1 MYLSFYQLKCE
12 PFHITPDPAFLFLS
26 DSHKEALALILY
38 GVEKRKGFI
47 AVTGEV
53 GTGKTTVIRSYLQHR
68 RNDVATDDEI
78 SRACSEMPP
87 ERASSSTTEAARESC
102 RPKLI
107 PIYLFNSAIE
117 FDELVRTI
125 LKGLHI
131 DAGNMKVA
139 DMVERLHWALIAAYR
154 EGHIVALFI
163 DEAQNM
169 PVATL
174 ENLRMLSNL
183 ETHKQKLLQIVLV
196 GQPELE
202 EKLLLHNLRQLKQRI
217 AIRARIERLTRK
229 ESQEYIGHR
238 LAKAALLPGRIFAEK
253 ALQYIVL
260 KAQGCPRTLNI
271 ICDNVLMAG
280 YGSRERPISYRL
292 ARRVVADLELKRPSR
307 LKIWWAMASGLTLA
321 IVLTVG
327 TALAFASRQPAEN
340 ATLGVHA
347 LVGKVSMPHI
357 ATFAS
362 AGDIAREARVVA
374 NAPGGSPGT
383 GTPLA
388 TERAPEKAQTEH
400 AEPGDRM
407 DHNENGSSS
416 IPHSLDEQAIELL
429 SSNCGVESPEVSRR
443 ASPPEEKTEPGHAC
457 TAFKSWRVRTGDTL
471 TGIAR
476 QAYGSVTEDTLSLI
490 RKCNPQ
496 IIESDIIR
504 VGDEL
509 KLPTIQQEQLWN
521 AKRFRDD

>member
-1 MYLSFYQLKCE
+1 
-12 PFHITPDPAFLFLS
+12 LS

-87 ERASSSTTEAARESC
+87 ERASSSTTEAARQSQSR
-102 RPKLI
+102 RPRLV

-139 DMVERLHWALIAAYR
+139 EMVERLHWALIAAYR

-202 EKLLLHNLRQLKQRI
+202 DKLSLHSLRQLKQRI
-217 AIRARIERLTRK
+217 AVRVRIERLTRK

-238 LAKAALLPGRIFAEK
+238 LAKAALLPGRILDEK

-271 ICDNVLMAG
+271 ICDNALIAG
-280 YGSRERPISYRL
+280 YGSRERPISFRL

-327 TALAFASRQPAEN
+327 TALAFASRPPAEN
-340 ATLGVHA
+340 ATVGVHA
-347 LVGKVSMPHI
+347 LVGKASMPHI
-357 ATFAS
+357 ATVAG
-362 AGDIAREARVVA
+362 AGDIDRDTRAVA
-374 NAPGGSPGT
+374 HAPGGSPGT
-383 GTPLA
+383 GIPLETA
-388 TERAPEKAQTEH
+388 RVPEKAQTEH
-400 AEPGDRM
+400 AEPADRM
-407 DHNENGSSS
+407 DHNEGGSSS
-416 IPHSLDEQAIELL
+416 IPDSLDEQAIELL
-429 SSNCGVESPEVSRR
+429 SGNYGAEPSVVSRR
-443 ASPPEEKTEPGHAC
+443 ASPLEEKTESGQAC
-457 TAFKSWRVRTGDTL
+457 TPLKSWRVRTGDTL

-504 VGDEL
+504 VDDEL
-509 KLPTIQQEQLWN
+509 KLPTIQQEPLGD
-521 AKRFRDD
+521 AKRSRDD